1 MNLEKK
7 KNLVIQLYKEGKTQR
22 EIAHV
27 AHMSIRDIS
36 KIIRKLE
43 GIPIE
48 EKSIETQAFDLLYQ
62 GKKLIEVAVELNLDA
77 RRIS

>member
-1 MNLEKK
+1 
-7 KNLVIQLYKEGKTQR
+7 
-22 EIAHV
+22 
-27 AHMSIRDIS
+27 MSIRDIS